1 MKKITLTVLAIF
13 ATAIPASMS
22 ASIIFTARC
31 ANGNY
36 AVQTVEPEFF
46 EGFDNPNEEAD
57 RFYEELEQA
66 VCEEHGSVPIGNDT
80 PPT

>member
-36 AVQTVEPEFF
+36 AVQTVDTDYF
-46 EGFDNPNEEAD
+46 EDCDDPKEEARD
-57 RFYEELEQA
+57 FYEELQRLI
-66 VCEEHGSVPIGNDT
+66 CEEHGSEPI
-80 PPT
+80 